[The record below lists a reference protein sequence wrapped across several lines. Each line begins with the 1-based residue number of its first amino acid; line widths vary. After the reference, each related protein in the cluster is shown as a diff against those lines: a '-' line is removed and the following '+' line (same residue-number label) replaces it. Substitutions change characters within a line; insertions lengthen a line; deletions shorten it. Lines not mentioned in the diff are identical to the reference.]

1 MRTRSFCIALCC
13 AALLLGS
20 ACVVHQRQLKSSAL
34 DYLYPEG
41 SEAIPP
47 ADVTLE
53 LPLRVGL
60 AFAPAVGLGSGAFPE
75 DRKLALLE
83 RIAGDF
89 REREAIRQVE
99 VIPTSYLKPG
109 GGFEN
114 LEQLVSAFGIDL
126 IALISYDQFQF
137 SESGRS
143 SWAYWTLIGA
153 YVVKGERNE
162 TRTVM
167 DAVIYDIPS
176 RAMLFHATGQDSDK
190 GRATPVDVSRELRQE
205 SAEGFQRATEDL
217 VVNLNT
223 ALDAFIE
230 QAASGTVRGEG
241 TPAIAMVDESGQPV
255 TIGEGGFGAGALG
268 AVELLVGLLL
278 LAPLV
283 GSRCRHGRRP

>member
-1 MRTRSFCIALCC
+1 MCTRRLRVALCC
-13 AALLLGS
+13 AALLLAV
-20 ACVVHQRQLKSSAL
+20 ACAVQQRQLKSSAL
-34 DYLYPEG
+34 DFLYPEG

-47 ADVTLE
+47 TSVTLK

-60 AFAPAVGLGSGAFPE
+60 AFAPPVNLGAEAFTE
-75 DRKLALLE
+75 DQKLDLLE

-89 REREAIRQVE
+89 RQREAIRQVE
-99 VIPTSYLKPG
+99 VIPTSYLQSG
-109 GGFEN
+109 GGFAN
-114 LEQLVSAFGIDL
+114 LEQLVSAFGIDV

-137 SESGRS
+137 SESSRS

-153 YVVKGERNE
+153 YVVKGEKNE

-190 GRATPVDVSRELRQE
+190 GRATPVDVNKSLRRE

-217 VVNLNT
+217 VANLNE
-223 ALDAFIE
+223 ALDRFIE

-241 TPAIAMVDESGQPV
+241 TPAIAMVDQNGQPV
-255 TIGEGGFGAGALG
+255 PVGGAGSFGAAG
-268 AVELLVGLLL
+268 LVAGLLL
-278 LAPLV
+278 LLPAL
-283 GSRCRHGRRP
+283 GTRCRRRRRD